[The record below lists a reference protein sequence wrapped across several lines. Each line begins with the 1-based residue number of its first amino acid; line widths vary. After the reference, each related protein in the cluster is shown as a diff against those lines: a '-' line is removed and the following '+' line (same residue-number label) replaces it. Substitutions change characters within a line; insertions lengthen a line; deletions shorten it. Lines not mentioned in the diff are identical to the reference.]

1 MILSGTVLSGSNA
14 EGAAKGKWVRL
25 MAWDVDLAH
34 SSLEFAVRHM
44 VVSTVKGT
52 FSDFAVEAHVDDE
65 DLTRSTGIVKVNV
78 ASLDTHEPRRDAHL
92 RSADFFD
99 VERFPTMAYAVKSV
113 AQDGDEY
120 RIVGD
125 LTIRDITREVPLTAE
140 VSGPVTD
147 PFGGTRIGVS
157 AVGKLNRHDYGLD
170 WNVVTEAGGLLVGDD
185 VKISVEA
192 EFVQAQAPAET
203 SEAGAVLETTSTS

>member
-1 MILSGTVLSGSNA
+1 
-14 EGAAKGKWVRL
+14 

-44 VVSTVKGT
+44 VISTVKGT
-52 FSDFAVEAHVDDE
+52 FSDFTVEPHIDADDIA
-65 DLTRSTGIVKVNV
+65 RSTGTVKVNV
-78 ASLDTHEPRRDAHL
+78 ASLDTHEPRRDTHL

-99 VERFPTMAYAVKSV
+99 VERFPIMTYAVKSV
-113 AQDGDEY
+113 EQDDGEY

-125 LTIRDITREVPLTAE
+125 LTIRDITREVALRAE

-157 AVGKLNRHDYGLD
+157 ASGKLNRHNFGLD

-185 VKISVEA
+185 VKISLEA
-192 EFVQAQAPAET
+192 EFVLAQSAAEENAPE
-203 SEAGAVLETTSTS
+203 AVLEGAPANK

>member
-1 MILSGTVLSGSNA
+1 
-14 EGAAKGKWVRL
+14 

-44 VVSTVKGT
+44 VISTVKGT
-52 FSDFAVEAHVDDE
+52 FSDFTVEPHIDADDIA
-65 DLTRSTGIVKVNV
+65 RSTGTVKVNV
-78 ASLDTHEPRRDAHL
+78 VSLDTHEPRRDTHL

-99 VERFPTMAYAVKSV
+99 VERFPTMTYTVESV
-113 AQDGDEY
+113 TQDGDGGY
-120 RIVGD
+120 RINGE
-125 LTIRDITREVPLTAE
+125 LTIRDITREVPLNAE

-157 AVGKLNRHDYGLD
+157 ATGKLNRHDFGLD

-185 VKISVEA
+185 VKISLEA
-192 EFVQAQAPAET
+192 EFVQAQAAAE
-203 SEAGAVLETTSTS
+203 EADADALLETAPANS

>member
-1 MILSGTVLSGSNA
+1 
-14 EGAAKGKWVRL
+14 

-44 VVSTVKGT
+44 VISTVKGT
-52 FSDFAVEAHVDDE
+52 FSDFTVEPHIDADDIA
-65 DLTRSTGIVKVNV
+65 RSTGTVKVNV
-78 ASLDTHEPRRDAHL
+78 ASLDTHEPRRDTHL

-99 VERFPTMAYAVKSV
+99 VERFPTMTYTVKSV
-113 AQDGDEY
+113 EQDDGEY

-125 LTIRDITREVPLTAE
+125 LTIRDITREVALRAE

-157 AVGKLNRHDYGLD
+157 ATGKLSRHDFGLD

-185 VKISVEA
+185 VKISLEA
-192 EFVQAQAPAET
+192 EFVQAQPTAKENEPE
-203 SEAGAVLETTSTS
+203 AVLETAS

>member
-1 MILSGTVLSGSNA
+1 
-14 EGAAKGKWVRL
+14 

-52 FSDFAVEAHVDDE
+52 FGDFTVEPHVDDQ

-78 ASLDTHEPRRDAHL
+78 ASLDTREPRRDTHL

-99 VERFPTMAYAVKSV
+99 VERFPTMTYAVKSV
-113 AQDGDEY
+113 EQDGDEY
-120 RIVGD
+120 HIVGD

-157 AVGKLNRHDYGLD
+157 ALGKLNRHDFGLD

-192 EFVQAQAPAET
+192 EFVQAQTPAE
-203 SEAGAVLETTSTS
+203 ENEPEAVLEGTPASK

>member
-1 MILSGTVLSGSNA
+1 
-14 EGAAKGKWVRL
+14 

-44 VVSTVKGT
+44 VISTVKGT
-52 FSDFAVEAHVDDE
+52 FSDFTVEPHIDADDIA
-65 DLTRSTGIVKVNV
+65 RSTGTVKVNV
-78 ASLDTHEPRRDAHL
+78 ASLDTHEPRRDTHL

-99 VERFPTMAYAVKSV
+99 VERFPTMTYAVKFV
-113 AQDGDEY
+113 EQDDGEY

-125 LTIRDITREVPLTAE
+125 LTIRDITREVALRAE

-157 AVGKLNRHDYGLD
+157 AAGKLNRHDFGLD

-185 VKISVEA
+185 VKISLEA
-192 EFVQAQAPAET
+192 EFVLAQSAAEENAPE
-203 SEAGAVLETTSTS
+203 AVLEGAPANK

>member
-1 MILSGTVLSGSNA
+1 
-14 EGAAKGKWVRL
+14 

-44 VVSTVKGT
+44 VISTVKGT
-52 FSDFAVEAHVDDE
+52 FSDFTVEPHIDADDIA
-65 DLTRSTGIVKVNV
+65 RSSGTVKVNV
-78 ASLDTHEPRRDAHL
+78 ASLDTHEPRRDTHL

-99 VERFPTMAYAVKSV
+99 VEHFPTMTYTVKSV
-113 AQDGDEY
+113 EQDDGEY

-125 LTIRDITREVPLTAE
+125 LTIRDTTREVALRAE

-157 AVGKLNRHDYGLD
+157 ATGKLNRHDFGLD
-170 WNVVTEAGGLLVGDD
+170 WSVVTETGGLLVGDD
-185 VKISVEA
+185 VKISLEA
-192 EFVQAQAPAET
+192 EFVLAQPAAEENAPE
-203 SEAGAVLETTSTS
+203 AVLEGAPANK

>member
-1 MILSGTVLSGSNA
+1 
-14 EGAAKGKWVRL
+14 
-25 MAWDVDLAH
+25 
-34 SSLEFAVRHM
+34 M

-52 FSDFAVEAHVDDE
+52 LSDFTVEAHVDDE
-65 DLTRSTGIVKVNV
+65 DLTRSSGVVKVNV
-78 ASLDTHEPRRDAHL
+78 ASLDTREPRRDAHL

-99 VERFPTMAYAVKSV
+99 AERFPTMTYSVKSV
-113 AQDGDEY
+113 EQDGDEY

-125 LTIRDITREVPLTAE
+125 LTIRDVTREVPLMAE

-157 AVGKLNRHDYGLD
+157 ASGKLNRHDFGLD

-192 EFVQAQAPAET
+192 EFVQVQAPADKNEP
-203 SEAGAVLETTSTS
+203 EPVLEATPSN

>member
-1 MILSGTVLSGSNA
+1 
-14 EGAAKGKWVRL
+14 

-44 VVSTVKGT
+44 VVSTVKGG
-52 FSDFAVEAHVDDE
+52 FSDFTVEPHVDYE

-78 ASLDTHEPRRDAHL
+78 ASLDTREPRRDAHL

-99 VERFPTMAYAVKSV
+99 VEHFPTMTYEVKSV
-113 AQDGDEY
+113 EEDGDDY

-125 LTIRDITREVPLTAE
+125 LTIRDITKEVPLTAE

-147 PFGGTRIGVS
+147 PFGGTRLGVS
-157 AVGKLNRHDYGLD
+157 AVGKLNRHDFGLD

-192 EFVQAQAPAET
+192 EFVQAQATADEGER
-203 SEAGAVLETTSTS
+203 EAMLETTS

>member
-1 MILSGTVLSGSNA
+1 
-14 EGAAKGKWVRL
+14 

-44 VVSTVKGT
+44 VISTVKGT
-52 FSDFAVEAHVDDE
+52 FSDFTVEPHIDADDIA
-65 DLTRSTGIVKVNV
+65 RSTGTVKVNV
-78 ASLDTHEPRRDAHL
+78 ASLDTHEPRRDTHL
-92 RSADFFD
+92 RSVDFFD
-99 VERFPTMAYAVKSV
+99 VERFPTMTYAVKSV
-113 AQDGDEY
+113 EQDDGEY

-125 LTIRDITREVPLTAE
+125 LTIRDITREVALRAE

-157 AVGKLNRHDYGLD
+157 AAGKLNRHDFGLD

-185 VKISVEA
+185 VKISLEA
-192 EFVQAQAPAET
+192 EFVQAQPAAEENAPE
-203 SEAGAVLETTSTS
+203 AVLEGAPANK